1 MFEENRT
8 PEEAVRID
16 QLPHNRRDTEL
27 LYRIYM
33 EKRLQSQISFYES
46 RIRENQLNADF
57 TFTLGA
63 AVMTLSSL
71 VATISA
77 SGTSPALSFLAVI
90 LPAAA
95 ALLASFR
102 QLYGW
107 ERQINLYRDA
117 LMGLE
122 RVKLLAPDNDRMPFS
137 DLMEIYPRLVQSG
150 EKVFTAEVNQ
160 WGQFVQATEKDTEP
174 STDARALDAL
184 TANLQLT
191 NEQLATI
198 RTILAAGTPRATFSP
213 TTETNTVVLPRSSA
227 STPDKSELLDFDD
240 VAAAQPAV
248 PAAPLDVAPPVEMT
262 APPVEESVQAV
273 ALDAPPLPES
283 EDVLTPG
290 ASFVAPPPNDDET
303 SAG

>member
-27 LYRIYM
+27 LYKIYM
-33 EKRLQSQISFYES
+33 EKRLQSQIRFYES

-77 SGTSPALSFLAVI
+77 SGNSPLLSFLAVI

-137 DLMEIYPRLVQSG
+137 DLMEIYPRLVESG

-160 WGQFVQATEKDTEP
+160 WGQFVQSNQQEGEA
-174 STDARALDAL
+174 STDARALNAL

-191 NEQLATI
+191 EEQLATI
-198 RTILAAGTPRATFSP
+198 RSILAAGNPRVTISP

-227 STPDKSELLDFDD
+227 LTPEKSDLLDYDD
-240 VAAAQPAV
+240 VAAVQPVV
-248 PAAPLDVAPPVEMT
+248 PAPPLDVAPPVET
-262 APPVEESVQAV
+262 AATPVEEVVQV
-273 ALDAPPLPES
+273 IALGAPPPES
-283 EDVLTPG
+283 EDVLAPG
-290 ASFVAPPPNDDET
+290 ASFAAPPPSDDET

>member
-27 LYRIYM
+27 LYKIYM
-33 EKRLQSQISFYES
+33 EKRLQSQIRFYES

-77 SGTSPALSFLAVI
+77 SGNSPLLSFLAVI

-137 DLMEIYPRLVQSG
+137 DLMEIYPRLVESG

-160 WGQFVQATEKDTEP
+160 WGQFVQSNQQEGEA
-174 STDARALDAL
+174 STDARALNAL

-191 NEQLATI
+191 EEQLATI
-198 RTILAAGTPRATFSP
+198 RSILAAGNPRVTISP

-227 STPDKSELLDFDD
+227 LTPEKSDLLDYDD
-240 VAAAQPAV
+240 VAAVQPVV
-248 PAAPLDVAPPVEMT
+248 PAPPLDVAPPVET
-262 APPVEESVQAV
+262 AAPPVEEVVQV
-273 ALDAPPLPES
+273 IALGAPPPES
-283 EDVLTPG
+283 EDVLAPG
-290 ASFVAPPPNDDET
+290 ASFAAPPPSDDET

>member
-1 MFEENRT
+1 MSEENRT
-8 PEEAVRID
+8 PEDAVRID

-27 LYRIYM
+27 LYKIYM
-33 EKRLQSQISFYES
+33 EKRLQSQIRFYES

-63 AVMTLSSL
+63 AVMTISSL

-77 SGTSPALSFLAVI
+77 SGNSPAFSFLAVI

-160 WGQFVQATEKDTEP
+160 WGQFVQATEKEAEASP
-174 STDARALDAL
+174 DARALDAL
-184 TANLQLT
+184 TANLQLSD
-191 NEQLATI
+191 EQLSTI
-198 RTILAAGTPRATFSP
+198 RTILAAGTPHVTLSP
-213 TTETNTVVLPRSSA
+213 TTDTNTVVLPRSST
-227 STPDKSELLDFDD
+227 STPDTSDLLDFDD
-240 VAAAQPAV
+240 VAAAQPGAAV
-248 PAAPLDVAPPVEMT
+248 PVEVAPPIETM
-262 APPVEESVQAV
+262 PPMPDEPVQAF
-273 ALDAPPLPES
+273 ALDAVPLPES

-290 ASFVAPPPNDDET
+290 ASFAAPPPNDDET

>member
-1 MFEENRT
+1 MSEENRT

-27 LYRIYM
+27 LYKIYM
-33 EKRLQSQISFYES
+33 DKRLQSQIRFYES

-63 AVMTLSSL
+63 AVMTISSL

-77 SGTSPALSFLAVI
+77 SGNSPALSFLAVI

-122 RVKLLAPDNDRMPFS
+122 RVKLLAPDNDRMPFT
-137 DLMEIYPRLVQSG
+137 DLMEIYPRLVESG
-150 EKVFTAEVNQ
+150 EKVFTAEVSQ
-160 WGQFVQATEKDTEP
+160 WGQFVQSTQQEGEAT
-174 STDARALDAL
+174 TDARTLNALA
-184 TANLQLT
+184 ANLKLSD
-191 NEQLATI
+191 EQLATI
-198 RTILAAGTPRATFSP
+198 RTILAAGTPRGTFSP
-213 TTETNTVVLPRSSA
+213 TTDTNTVVLPRSSTSA
-227 STPDKSELLDFDD
+227 PDKSDLLDFDD
-240 VAAAQPAV
+240 VAAAQPGAV
-248 PAAPLDVAPPVEMT
+248 APLDVAPPTETM
-262 APPVEESVQAV
+262 PPMPDEPVLAV

-290 ASFVAPPPNDDET
+290 ASFAAPPPSDDET